1 MESTVRDDLLLYY
14 ERELTFLR
22 QMGTEFA
29 GRYPKIASR
38 LLIEPDKCEDPHV
51 ERMLEAFAFLAAR
64 VHLKIDDEFPEIT
77 GALLNILYPHYMRPI
92 PSMSVAEFFVDPAQ
106 VKPES
111 GLKVERGAI
120 LRSRPLNGVP
130 CKFRT
135 CYDLTFWPL
144 TVAEAEWTTPDRLKP
159 PLKSSEAAAAARV
172 MLRCA
177 PDVVFPK
184 LSLSSLRFYLSGEST
199 LIHSLYELLSNNC
212 IQIVVR
218 DATPKSKAQ
227 PVWLS
232 PGALRPVGFAEE
244 DGMLPYPR
252 RSFMGYGLLQ
262 EYFCFPQ
269 KYFFFDL
276 HELDRVCAAGF
287 GDSAEIV
294 FLISPFERNDRRQT
308 LELGVNAKTFRLGC
322 SPIINLFPQTAE
334 PILLSHRKY
343 EYNIVPDVSR
353 RNAMEVF
360 EVTEVISANP
370 QSNEVIKYE
379 PFYSFRHGQNRAKI
393 RSFWHSTRRQSSQ
406 RDDEGT
412 EVFLSLV
419 DLTGRPVEP
428 DVDALTIRTICT
440 NRDLPSRLPFGN
452 ELGDFELESAVPIKR
467 IIALIKPTDTL
478 RPPVGKDSLWRLV
491 SQLSLN
497 YLSLVGE
504 GREAFQE
511 LMRLYNFTGSTYS
524 EKHIEGLTSL
534 ESGRHFARVVSEDG
548 ITFAR
553 GTQVEMEFDEDQ
565 FTGAGVYL
573 FAAVI
578 EQFLGMYVSMNSFSQ
593 LRVRTRQRK
602 EVLRQW
608 PPRAG
613 RKILM

>member
-1 MESTVRDDLLLYY
+1 MRDDLLLYY

-22 QMGTEFA
+22 QMGAEFA
-29 GRYPKIASR
+29 GKYPKIASR

-77 GALLNILYPHYMRPI
+77 GAMLNILYPHYMRPI
-92 PSMSVAEFFVDPAQ
+92 PSMSVAEFSVDPAH
-106 VKPES
+106 VKPEN

-135 CYDLTFWPL
+135 CYDMTFWPL
-144 TVAEAEWTTPDRLKP
+144 SVAEAEWTTPDRLKP
-159 PLKSSEAAAAARV
+159 PMKSAEAVAAVRLHLK
-172 MLRCA
+172 CA
-177 PDVVFPK
+177 EDVVFPK
-184 LSLSSLRFYLSGEST
+184 LSLNSLRFYLNGESS

-212 IQIVVR
+212 IGIVAR
-218 DATPKSKAQ
+218 DPNPKSKTP
-227 PVWLS
+227 PVWL
-232 PGALRPVGFAEE
+232 PPDALRAVGFEE
-244 DGMLPYPR
+244 DEGMLPYPR

-269 KYFFFDL
+269 KFFFFDL
-276 HELDRVCAAGF
+276 MELDRICTAPF
-287 GDSAEIV
+287 GDSVEIV
-294 FLISPFERNDRRQT
+294 FLISLFERNDRRQS

-322 SPIINLFPQTAE
+322 SPIVNLFPQTAE

-343 EYNIVPDVSR
+343 EYPVVPDVSR

-360 EVTEVISANP
+360 EIGEVVSANP
-370 QSNEVIKYE
+370 QTSEVVRFE
-379 PFYSFRHGQNRAKI
+379 PFYSFRHGQSRSKV
-393 RSFWHSTRRQSSQ
+393 RSFWHGTRRESSQ
-406 RDDEGT
+406 RDDDGT

-419 DLTGRPVEP
+419 DLTGKPVQA
-428 DVDALTIRTICT
+428 DADSLTVRTICT

-452 ELGDFELESAVPIKR
+452 ENGDFELESATPVKR
-467 IIALIKPTDTL
+467 IVALLKPTDTL

-497 YLSLVGE
+497 YLSLVSE

-511 LMRLYNFTGSTYS
+511 LLRLYNFTGSTYS
-524 EKHIEGLTSL
+524 EKQIEGLVALS
-534 ESGRHFARVVSEDG
+534 SNRHFARVVSEDG
-548 ITFAR
+548 VAFAR

-578 EQFLGMYVSMNSFSQ
+578 EQFLGMYVSLNSFSQ
-593 LRVRTRQRK
+593 LRARTRQRK

-613 RKILM
+613 RKVLM

>member
-1 MESTVRDDLLLYY
+1 MRDDLQLYY

-22 QMGTEFA
+22 QMGVEFA
-29 GRYPKIASR
+29 GKYPKIASR
-38 LLIEPDKCEDPHV
+38 LQIEPDKCEDPHV

-77 GALLNILYPHYMRPI
+77 GALLSILYPHYMRPI
-92 PSMSVAEFFVDPAQ
+92 PSMSVAEFSVDPAQ
-106 VKPES
+106 VKPQT
-111 GLKVERGAI
+111 GLKLDRGAI

-135 CYDLTFWPL
+135 CYDITFWPVN
-144 TVAEAEWTTPDRLKP
+144 VAEAEWTTPDRLKP
-159 PLKSSEAAAAARV
+159 PIKSNEAAAAVRV
-172 MLRCA
+172 QLQCA
-177 PDVVFPK
+177 KDITFPK
-184 LSLSSLRFYLSGEST
+184 LSLESLRFYLSGESSM
-199 LIHSLYELLSNNC
+199 IHSLYELLSNNC
-212 IQIVVR
+212 VQIVVR
-218 DATPKSKAQ
+218 DANPKSKAQ
-227 PVWLS
+227 PIWLT
-232 PGALRPVGFAEE
+232 PDDLRAVGFEE
-244 DGMLPYPR
+244 DEAMIPFPR
-252 RSFMGYGLLQ
+252 RSFIGYGLIQ

-269 KYFFFDL
+269 KFFFFDL
-276 HELDRVCAAGF
+276 SGLDKVCAAGF

-322 SPIINLFPQTAE
+322 APIVNLFPQTAE
-334 PILLSHRKY
+334 PILLGHREY
-343 EYNIVPDVSR
+343 EYPVIPDVSR
-353 RNAMEVF
+353 RLAMEVF
-360 EVTEVISANP
+360 EINEVISANT
-370 QSNEVIKYE
+370 QSNEITKYE

-393 RSFWHSTRRQSSQ
+393 RSFWHATRRQSTQ
-406 RDDEGT
+406 QNDDGT

-419 DLTGRPVEP
+419 DLSGKPVQP
-428 DVDALTIRTICT
+428 DADALTVRTVCT
-440 NRDLPSRLPFGN
+440 NRDLPNRLPFGN
-452 ELGDFELESAVPIKR
+452 ELGDFELESAVPVKR
-467 IIALIKPTDTL
+467 IVSLIKPTDTL
-478 RPPVGKDSLWRLV
+478 RPPVGKDTLWRLV

-497 YLSLVGE
+497 YLSLVSE
-504 GREAFQE
+504 GRDAFQE

-524 EKHIEGLTSL
+524 EKHIEGLTNLAST
-534 ESGRHFARVVSEDG
+534 RHFARVVSEDG
-548 ITFAR
+548 VTFAR

-565 FTGAGVYL
+565 FTGSGVYL

-613 RKILM
+613 RKILI